1 VRGMLLDTHVWLWYL
16 RGDRHMRARTRRLID
31 ASLEDCWLSPI
42 TIWETGILLEQ
53 GKIHV
58 HEGFRAWLEQNRR
71 RVPLREAPLNEAV
84 AQEVFDLG
92 LDDHRDPAD
101 RFLAAT
107 ARVYDLKLLTA
118 DRHLLAADS
127 VPTLAA

>member
-16 RGDRHMRARTRRLID
+16 RGDQHLRARTRRLID
-31 ASLEDCWLSPI
+31 ASLEACWLSPI
-42 TIWETGILLEQ
+42 TIWETGILLERR
-53 GKIHV
+53 KIRV
-58 HEGFRAWLEQNRR
+58 PGGFRVWLERNRR

-84 AQEVFDLG
+84 ALEVFDLD
-92 LDDHRDPAD
+92 LAHRDPAD

-118 DRHLLAADS
+118 DRKLLDSAS